1 MPSTPIPTA
10 NKHTLGG
17 RAIVVQEGPDGKSHS
32 IITLSSPAIAG
43 SSFTGTV
50 VGVTTFNEGSDGAE
64 YIARLRTVFGL

>member
-1 MPSTPIPTA
+1 MTPTPTA

-17 RAIVVQEGPDGKSHS
+17 RAIVIQEGPDGKSHL
-32 IITLSSPAIAG
+32 IVTLSSPTIAG

-50 VGVTTFNEGSDGAE
+50 VGVATFNEGDGTE